1 MEVCLLLGMAQ
12 PGRLARLLA
21 APDALGRGPARCL
34 SPWPQQKTRMT
45 PAHWAARRRRSINC
59 QLPIGTSRTS
69 SFEFPVS
76 SFEFRVST
84 PSGGP
89 ASCEFFAEAMGIGTW
104 RGRGRARQA
113 RRGASRA
120 YPAASFRAEA
130 TPPSGTASNFY
141 AVILWIT
148 YQEIKGGM
156 HCDLTKSDLD
166 EALGVKVG
174 DLRSDTS
181 VAHFPIPDDYPPD
194 RYCASRR
201 K

>member
-1 MEVCLLLGMAQ
+1 MSAFFGKFVLLSFVFNNLVGSFVKFFSSAHLPRPWKLETGNWKFETGSAGRANRQSKNGNLYSVAGGQ
-12 PGRLARLLA
+12 P
-21 APDALGRGPARCL
+21 
-34 SPWPQQKTRMT
+34 S
-45 PAHWAARRRRSINC
+45 
-59 QLPIGTSRTS
+59 
-69 SFEFPVS
+69 
-76 SFEFRVST
+76 
-84 PSGGP
+84 GP

-156 HCDLTKSDLD
+156 HCDLTKNDLD
-166 EALGVKVG
+166 EAL
-174 DLRSDTS
+174 
-181 VAHFPIPDDYPPD
+181 IPTPHG
-194 RYCASRR
+194 R
-201 K
+201 